1 VTIRFDVEF
10 FSHLELDFLYLIGRQ
25 VMLKFRN
32 VFLAFGMFFYSTVYA
47 DVQVNIGINVPT
59 YPEMVL
65 VPGYPVYY
73 APQVDSN
80 YFFYDGLY
88 WVFQDESWYQS
99 SWYNGPWWPVNPEE
113 VPQFILRVPVR
124 YYRMQPTFFFGWSS
138 ASAPRWG
145 EHWGHDWEQR
155 RSGWDRWDHDAVNT
169 PAPLPG
175 YQRRYS
181 GNHYPQR
188 EQQQQELQNQH
199 YRYQPHDAEVKQ
211 HSQVV
216 IEQRGTN
223 QPSKSHNDTIV
234 SPKESGSN
242 QQELHQEQRT
252 ESPLR
257 NSKSNEDSRQQ
268 DRSPPQNNRQKSN
281 REAEP
286 VQSTSPNQQDSSRN
300 QKSPPPPA
308 VHENI
313 QKSSQPSLQQ
323 RRQFA
328 KPNRQEQGQV
338 NGQGGQQKQ
347 TVQPQKAKKPRQN
360 SQSDPKQGQ
369 GNEMNKRRN
378 D

>member
-1 VTIRFDVEF
+1 MF
-10 FSHLELDFLYLIGRQ
+10 
-25 VMLKFRN
+25 KFRKLL
-32 VFLAFGMFFYSTVYA
+32 LAFGMLIYSTVYA

-99 SWYNGPWWPVNPEE
+99 SWYNGPWWPVDPEE

-138 ASAPRWG
+138 AYAPRWG

-175 YQRRYS
+175 YQRQYS
-181 GNHYPQR
+181 GKHYPQK
-188 EQQQQELQNQH
+188 EQQQQELQNQY
-199 YRYQPHDAEVKQ
+199 YRYQPHDAQAKQ
-211 HSQVV
+211 HSQGL
-216 IEQRGTN
+216 IEHRGTN
-223 QPSKSHNDTIV
+223 QPGKSQYDTQAI
-234 SPKESGSN
+234 PNENGAN
-242 QQELHQEQRT
+242 QQDMRKVKRS

-257 NSKSNEDSRQQ
+257 NSKQNTDSRQQ
-268 DRSPPQNNRQKSN
+268 VRSTPQNDRQKSN
-281 REAEP
+281 GETEP
-286 VQSTSPNQQDSSRN
+286 VQLTSPNQQDRTINKNSSPR
-300 QKSPPPPA
+300 QK
-308 VHENI
+308 VRENI
-313 QKSSQPSLQQ
+313 QKSTQPSSQQQ
-323 RRQFA
+323 RPFA
-328 KPNRQEQGQV
+328 KPDRQEQGQI
-338 NGQGGQQKQ
+338 NGQGGQQMQ
-347 TVQPQKAKKPRQN
+347 SEQPQKAKKQRQN
-360 SQSDPKQGQ
+360 TQSDPKQGQ